1 MHYTESEIKD
11 LNRVKRLRLMNSITG
26 IKSANLIGTISEKG
40 CTNLAIFS
48 SVVHLGSNPALI
60 GFVMRPNK
68 DVKRDTLNNILET
81 KQFTINHVHST
92 FIEKAHYTSLSFNHD
107 QSEFDYCNLES
118 FYIDNYLP
126 PFVKESKVKLGLK
139 LNEIIPIKS
148 NGCKFIIGEV
158 EHILID
164 DSIDFMTEG
173 ALNLEISSSVGVG
186 GLNSY
191 YTMNKI
197 IELPFPR
204 LSTDPPSGM
213 SDFWKSNFDIF
224 KL

>member
-1 MHYTESEIKD
+1 MHYKKSEIKD
-11 LNRVKRLRLMNSITG
+11 LNRIKRLRLMNSITG
-26 IKSANLIGTISEKG
+26 IKSANLIGSISESG
-40 CTNLAIFS
+40 NTNLAIFS
-48 SVVHLGSNPALI
+48 SVVHLGSDPALI
-60 GFVMRPNK
+60 GFVMRPNNN
-68 DVKRDTLNNILET
+68 VKRDTLNNILET
-81 KQFTINHVHST
+81 KNFTINHIHSS
-92 FIEKAHYTSLSFNHD
+92 FVENAHYTSLNFKHD

-126 PFVKESKVKLGLK
+126 PFVKESKVKIGLK

-164 DSIDFMTEG
+164 DSIHLINEG
-173 ALNLEISSSVGVG
+173 SINLDESNSVGVG

-197 IELPFPR
+197 TELPFPR
-204 LSTDPPSGM
+204 LSTTPASEM
-213 SDFWKSNFDIF
+213 NEFWKS
-224 KL
+224 KS

>member
-1 MHYTESEIKD
+1 MHYTESEIKE
-11 LNRVKRLRLMNSITG
+11 LNSITRLKLMNSITG

-68 DVKRDTLNNILET
+68 DVKRDTLDNILET

-164 DSIDFMTEG
+164 DSIHLINEG
-173 ALNLEISSSVGVG
+173 SINLDESNSVGVG

-197 IELPFPR
+197 TELPFPR
-204 LSTDPPSGM
+204 LSTTPASEM
-213 SDFWKSNFDIF
+213 NEFWKS
-224 KL
+224 KS

>member
-1 MHYTESEIKD
+1 M
-11 LNRVKRLRLMNSITG
+11 
-26 IKSANLIGTISEKG
+26 
-40 CTNLAIFS
+40 
-48 SVVHLGSNPALI
+48 
-60 GFVMRPNK
+60 
-68 DVKRDTLNNILET
+68 
-81 KQFTINHVHST
+81 
-92 FIEKAHYTSLSFNHD
+92 
-107 QSEFDYCNLES
+107 
-118 FYIDNYLP
+118 
-126 PFVKESKVKLGLK
+126 KESKVKLGLK

-213 SDFWKSNFDIF
+213 SEFLEK
-224 KL
+224 

>member
-1 MHYTESEIKD
+1 MHYTESEIRD
-11 LNRVKRLRLMNSITG
+11 LNRVKRLKLMNSITG
-26 IKSANLIGTISEKG
+26 IKSANLIGTISESG
-40 CTNLAIFS
+40 NTNLAIFS
-48 SVVHLGSNPALI
+48 SVVHLGSDPAII

-81 KQFTINHVHST
+81 KQFTINHIHSS
-92 FIEKAHYTSLSFNHD
+92 FVENAHYTSLNFKHD

-118 FYIDNYLP
+118 FYIDNYSA
-126 PFVKESKVKLGLK
+126 PFVKESKVKIGLK
-139 LNEIIPIKS
+139 LKEIIPIKS

-173 ALNLEISSSVGVG
+173 SINLEDSNSLAVG

-197 IELPFPR
+197 VELPFPR
-204 LSTDPPSGM
+204 LSITPASEM
-213 SDFWKSNFDIF
+213 NEFLKRKI
-224 KL
+224 